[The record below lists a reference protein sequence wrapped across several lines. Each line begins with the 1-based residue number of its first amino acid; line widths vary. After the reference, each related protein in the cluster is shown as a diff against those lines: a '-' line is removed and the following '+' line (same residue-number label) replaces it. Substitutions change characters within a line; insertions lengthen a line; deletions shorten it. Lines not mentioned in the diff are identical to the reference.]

1 MSSIEEI
8 ECSMIM
14 PCLNEDRTLETC
26 IKKAQGAIEKYNIKA
41 EIIIADNGSTD
52 NSRQI
57 AERCG
62 ARVVAV
68 KEKGYG
74 AALMGGI
81 NSARGRYIIMGDADD
96 SYDFS
101 NIFPFIE
108 KLRQGYDLVMGCR
121 LPSGGGK
128 IMPGAMPWL
137 HRWIGNPILTCIGRL
152 FFSSGIS
159 DFHCGLRAFTK
170 SAYERMGLVTT
181 GMEFATEMVV
191 KASLKK
197 MQVSQVPITLYKDGR
212 MRSSHLRR
220 WRDGW
225 RHLRFMLMYS
235 PSWLFFIPGAVLF
248 SIGAII
254 FVTLLLSPIK
264 FGSVRLSINTLLVS
278 AMTVLLGFQ
287 LMSFALFT
295 KVFATTEK
303 FLPEDRRLN
312 RLTSVVTLEIGI
324 MVGIAILLL
333 GVGFLVV
340 ATYYWK
346 QRYFGALSPVDSMRI
361 SIPGVTMAVLG
372 MQIIFSS
379 FFVSILGLKRK

>member
-1 MSSIEEI
+1 MSSIEKF
-8 ECSMIM
+8 ECSIVI
-14 PCLNEDRTLETC
+14 PCLNEARTLEAC
-26 IKKAQGAIEKYNIKA
+26 IRKAQEVIEKHNLNA

-52 NSRQI
+52 GSVEI
-57 AERCG
+57 AKRCG
-62 ARVVAV
+62 VHVVIV
-68 KEKGYG
+68 EEKGYG

-81 NSARGRYIIMGDADD
+81 NRAEGKYIIMGDADE

-101 NIFPFIE
+101 RIFPFIE
-108 KLRQGYDLVMGCR
+108 KLRQGDDLVMGCR
-121 LPSGGGK
+121 LPSGGGN
-128 IMPGAMPWL
+128 IMPGAMPWV
-137 HRWIGNPILTCIGRL
+137 HRWVGNPLLTGIGRL
-152 FFSSGIS
+152 FFRSPIS

-170 SAYERMGLVTT
+170 NAYERMGLVTT

-225 RHLRFMLMYS
+225 RHLRFMLMYN
-235 PSWLFFIPGAVLF
+235 PLWLFFIPGAVLF
-248 SIGAII
+248 SIGAMI
-254 FVTLLLSPIK
+254 FVTLLLSPVK
-264 FGSVRLSINTLLVS
+264 FGSVRLGINTLLVS

-324 MVGIAILLL
+324 MIGIAVLLM
-333 GVGFLVV
+333 GVGFLAV

-346 QRYFGALSPVDSMRI
+346 QRHFGALSPVDSMRI

-379 FFVSILGLKRK
+379 FFISILGLKRK